1 MVCFHFFPSIFW
13 ICVQFQNSWTSQLA
27 IIFFLWRECRLRQ
40 CYRNYS
46 WFTGGIKTF
55 KGGLNCE
62 KLYCPPNVNTWAM
75 ESFVVQFRKSK
86 VSSHRRNVHVS
97 WFTSTV
103 ILIIAFSEGS
113 LHLGFFFG
121 GGCKCFKD
129 VWYIYMSMQ
138 MWNVMESLFLSFN
151 LHECMHYEMSLVM
164 WFVAALHV
172 GASGMYWNEVYFLV
186 VINMKVFVIC
196 QKILSASYQRSK
208 NFRMS

>member
-1 MVCFHFFPSIFW
+1 MPANKIEGIPIQVFNFFLPSLSLTEIFALFILDNSLAYTGPPEILKMFWWFCFHFFLSIFW

-27 IIFFLWRECRLRQ
+27 IIFFLWRECRSRQ

-97 WFTSTV
+97 
-103 ILIIAFSEGS
+103 
-113 LHLGFFFG
+113 
-121 GGCKCFKD
+121 
-129 VWYIYMSMQ
+129 
-138 MWNVMESLFLSFN
+138 
-151 LHECMHYEMSLVM
+151 
-164 WFVAALHV
+164 
-172 GASGMYWNEVYFLV
+172 
-186 VINMKVFVIC
+186 
-196 QKILSASYQRSK
+196 
-208 NFRMS
+208 